1 MIALRLQINP
11 YVKPVNVGSVDMFVV
26 KLLGESTQVN
36 AGSGS
41 SVPCS
46 VVSVGSTVGAEYVMV
61 QHSHSSDREVELR
74 TGAGVTY
81 GSFHMTGNNPIII
94 HKERADLVYSS
105 ASDVYATSVVYQG

>member
-1 MIALRLQINP
+1 
-11 YVKPVNVGSVDMFVV
+11 MFVV